1 LGEVLAMSILVQLLI
16 LAAVAAGGFWAGD
29 EWRSGIVAAR
39 DLKAVQDNAR
49 VQILRAD
56 RADQAAE
63 RHEKTKTVLE
73 IRYRD
78 IEKEVERVVTQV
90 EYRDRVC
97 LADDG
102 LRVAARAVDAANA
115 AAGFPARAVSAP
127 QPVD

>member
-1 LGEVLAMSILVQLLI
+1 MSILVQLLI

-29 EWRSGIVAAR
+29 EWRSGIVARR

-56 RADQAAE
+56 RVDQAAE

-73 IRYRD
+73 IQYRD
-78 IEKEVERVVTQV
+78 IEKEVERVVTQI

-102 LRVAARAVDAANA
+102 LRIAARAVDAANA

-127 QPVD
+127 QPTE

>member
-1 LGEVLAMSILVQLLI
+1 MSFVVQLLI
-16 LAAVAAGGFWAGD
+16 LAAVAATSFWAGD
-29 EWRSGIVAAR
+29 SWRSGIVAVR
-39 DLKAVQDNAR
+39 DLKVVQDNAR

-56 RADQAAE
+56 HVDLAAA

-73 IRYRD
+73 IQYRD
-78 IEKEVERVVTQV
+78 IKKEVERVVTQI
-90 EYRDRVC
+90 EYRDRMC

-127 QPVD
+127 ISAE

>member
-1 LGEVLAMSILVQLLI
+1 MNFVI
-16 LAAVAAGGFWAGD
+16 LAVIGAVIAVSSFWAGD
-29 EWRSGIVAAR
+29 QWRSGIVAER

-56 RADQAAE
+56 RVDQAAE
-63 RHEKTKTVLE
+63 SHEKTKTVLE

-78 IEKEVERVVTQV
+78 IEKEVERVVNQI

-102 LRVAARAVDAANA
+102 LRVVARAVDAANT

-127 QPVD
+127 VPAE